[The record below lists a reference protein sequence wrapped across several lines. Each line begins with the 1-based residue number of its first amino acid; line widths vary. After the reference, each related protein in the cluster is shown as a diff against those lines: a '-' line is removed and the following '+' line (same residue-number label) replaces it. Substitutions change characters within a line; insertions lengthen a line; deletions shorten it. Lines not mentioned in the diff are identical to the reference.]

1 MILGEYIRMKY
12 LEKNLTQV
20 AYAEK
25 CGLSEVTVRNIEKG
39 KTKKISLS
47 TYRALARGLDM
58 TLKELLENTGEI
70 SSINELSLTYDESE
84 TFINEIAPILNKY
97 NINLYNLTEEEK
109 LKFSNDFVREV
120 PKILAKSKGY
130 Y

>member
-12 LEKNLTQV
+12 LEKNLTQI

-47 TYRALARGLDM
+47 TYRALAKGLDM

-70 SSINELSLTYDESE
+70 SSINEISMTYDESE
-84 TFINEIAPILNKY
+84 IFINEIAPILSKY

-120 PKILAKSKGY
+120 PKILDKSKGY

>member
-12 LEKNLTQV
+12 LEKNLTQI

-47 TYRALARGLDM
+47 TYRALPKGLDM

-70 SSINELSLTYDESE
+70 SSINEISMTYDESE
-84 TFINEIAPILNKY
+84 IFINEIAPILSKY

-120 PKILAKSKGY
+120 PKILDKSKGY